1 MPMRYRDACKRPGSA
16 RVPLSARE
24 MARRKAQTYDVRASF
39 WDARR
44 VPLGAPIAVVFS
56 APGPAFRRR
65 QRREWPAGM
74 SAAPGGDS

>member
-1 MPMRYRDACKRPGSA
+1 
-16 RVPLSARE
+16 

-44 VPLGAPIAVVFS
+44 VPLGALIAVVFS